1 MNSTGITADFTMTP
15 EFANKEEVDAWI
27 KTGRAIGISEAD
39 LLSVLMSRLK
49 FKNSIAMPAGGGGAK
64 NKQGVTSGSVA
75 MTARNEDGSLAMALP
90 AGVPPDVAAG
100 YEANFRIIKK
110 KDDTRRRLLAKL
122 AKKQGKTG

>member
-1 MNSTGITADFTMTP
+1 MAGAKNHDYHILPPSIWPLFGSM
-15 EFANKEEVDAWI
+15 
-27 KTGRAIGISEAD
+27 
-39 LLSVLMSRLK
+39 SVLIMAVGA
-49 FKNSIAMPAGGGGAK
+49 IMWMHPDAMPAGGGGAK